1 MKKTIALISA
11 AALVLTLA
19 GCNNT
24 ENNST
29 GSTGTNN
36 SAPVS
41 SAAQSVQGTGES
53 ADVPADPDSNPG
65 EESND
70 IPADPDNSIVFVD
83 DPDNPADPNGGEG
96 GGADNSGL
104 ELPDNRAG
112 RMVKAGLAVSEWG
125 YLIALDAE
133 MMTAL
138 IPGLNADD
146 LEECC
151 GVQPMMS
158 AVANEVYCIKPKSGS
173 MDTVKS
179 ALNGYVQTKKDDPMQ
194 YPSVQEV
201 WERAVVEED
210 GGYVYLVCHPDSQTI
225 ADTMAAAQ

>member
-24 ENNST
+24 ENNSN
-29 GSTGTNN
+29 GSTGANN
-36 SAPVS
+36 SVS
-41 SAAQSVQGTGES
+41 SAAQSAQGTDES
-53 ADVPADPDSNPG
+53 SDVPAAPDSTPG
-65 EESND
+65 GESND
-70 IPADPDNSIVFVD
+70 IPADPDNSIVIPD

-96 GGADNSGL
+96 VDNSGL
-104 ELPDNRAG
+104 ELPDNRTG
-112 RMVKAGLAVSEWG
+112 RMIKAGLAVSEWG

-179 ALNGYVQTKKDDPMQ
+179 ALNNYVQTKRDDPMQ
-194 YPSVQEV
+194 YPMVQEV
-201 WERAVVEED
+201 WEHAVVEED
-210 GGYVYLVCHPDSQTI
+210 GGYVYLVCHPESQAV
-225 ADTMAAAQ
+225 ADAMAAAQ